1 MFKATQP
8 AVAQGRHDPSVHW
21 QKQDRDHGNST
32 MRERQQLPAP
42 HACINVKRKKLDTRE
57 TMSVKYVKFTYVKYH
72 VRKVQKEA
80 KPVCA
85 LGGHGRSYLGK
96 EGATVRPA
104 RFSVYS
110 PCTRKD
116 HGIQIHQRDG
126 VTSRS
131 SMALA

>member
-1 MFKATQP
+1 
-8 AVAQGRHDPSVHW
+8 
-21 QKQDRDHGNST
+21 